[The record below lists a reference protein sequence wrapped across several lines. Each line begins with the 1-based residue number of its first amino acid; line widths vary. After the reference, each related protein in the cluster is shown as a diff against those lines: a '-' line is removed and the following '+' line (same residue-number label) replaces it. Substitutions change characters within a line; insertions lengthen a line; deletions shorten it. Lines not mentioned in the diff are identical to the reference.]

1 MQNELFKILEFGDGT
16 KWFVIGVTNYNNE
29 TYKYLIKV
37 NNEETDFIDEFLL
50 VKYYIKDGK
59 EYIVK
64 VKDPKISETV
74 MLKIMPEI
82 KPLLS
87 HKKEILEKLQA

>member
-1 MQNELFKILEFGDGT
+1 MQNELFKVLEFADGT
-16 KWFVIGVTNYNNE
+16 KWFVIGITNYNNE

-37 NNEETDFIDEFLL
+37 NNEESDFLDEFLL
-50 VKYYIKDGK
+50 VKYYIKDGE

-64 VKDPKISETV
+64 VSDPQISEAV

-82 KPLLS
+82 KPLLN
-87 HKKEILEKLQA
+87 HKQEILEKLQA

>member
-1 MQNELFKILEFGDGT
+1 MKNELFKVLEFGDGT
-16 KWFVIGVTNYNNE
+16 KWFVIAITVYNNE

-37 NNEETDFIDEFLL
+37 NDEEDDFLDDFLL

-59 EYIVK
+59 EYIIK
-64 VKDPKISETV
+64 VNDPNESKEV

-82 KPLLS
+82 KPLLN
-87 HKKEILEKLQA
+87 HKQEILEKLQA

>member
-37 NNEETDFIDEFLL
+37 NNEETDFLDEFLL
-50 VKYYIKDGK
+50 VKYYIKEGE

-64 VKDPKISETV
+64 VSDPKISETV
-74 MLKIMPEI
+74 MLKIMPGL
-82 KPLLS
+82 KPVLD
-87 HKKEILEKLQA
+87 KKEEILKKMQV